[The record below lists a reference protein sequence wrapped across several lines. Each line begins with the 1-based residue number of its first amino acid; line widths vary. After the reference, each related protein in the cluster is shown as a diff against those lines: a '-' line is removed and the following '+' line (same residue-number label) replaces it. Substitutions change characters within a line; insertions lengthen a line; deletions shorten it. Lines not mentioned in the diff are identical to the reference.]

1 MGDPNVRSIPSGTPF
16 IPNLVEA
23 LLDGR
28 LIEGF
33 APRVDPLALSRATIW
48 VPTRR
53 AVRALNTSFS
63 TALEGRA
70 ALLPQIRA
78 LGDAESDDP
87 FAEASRD
94 AFALLAGPSAAIG
107 DVDCTLLLARL
118 VEAWTGRLKE
128 RQKALFSQAD
138 IIVPANSADA
148 VGLAR
153 QLGALMDSMATEER
167 PWEALEGLAAEAGE
181 DLQDWWK
188 LTLQFLTIATATVPQ
203 VLSERGLV
211 DPAVQRVA
219 ALRAQAQIYRQNGSS
234 GPVIAAGSTGSIPAT
249 ADLLDAIARLD
260 QGCVVLPGLDRDL
273 EDEIFTKIDLPDNDR
288 NDMGT
293 AGTHPQYGLG
303 KLLRALKIDRAQ
315 VHHIGALEHDRPL
328 RLREKIV
335 SEAMRPADTTDRWPH
350 FQAAVA
356 EHQRIAAL
364 DGVALVEAPGE
375 REEAMAIALAL
386 RDTLETEGATCAL
399 VTPDRNLARRVATD
413 MRRFGVRVDDSAGLP
428 LDNRMAGTF
437 ARLVVRQAFGIADP
451 NVTVALIKHP
461 LARFGMDARQVRWA
475 ANGLEIAGLRG
486 AVEPVENGRHFERIH
501 EAMLA
506 SRTDRHRHQAVA
518 RFNEDD
524 WACAVGLAEKLDEIF
539 GAGSGGVANVADLAT
554 RSLALIEACAADGE
568 GGISHL
574 TERLSGDV
582 LMRFL
587 DELMGAREDWQIA
600 PGHWPDVF
608 EQLMTGRPVRPT
620 AGTHPRI
627 MILGPLEARLQHF
640 DRVVLGGLNEG
651 TWPGG
656 GGNDPFLSR
665 PMKGDLGLPTPER
678 RIGLAAHDVAQAL
691 GHRDVVLTR
700 AVLASNAP
708 TVASRWVQRLTTV
721 AGEQAADAM
730 KAAGAKF
737 VDWAE
742 ALEVPA
748 EAVPPVAQPNPKP
761 PLDKR
766 PRRLSVTAIPTLVAD
781 PYAIY
786 ARHVLRL
793 QKLPPLMRA
802 ADHRERGILFHRV
815 VEDFVALGGGR
826 EDFVALARGLF
837 DEDMRPDEVLARWWP
852 RMVQIAEDFVAWHG
866 ELAPDIQKTFAELH
880 GEVALGDDFTLSGV
894 ADRFDRRTDGSF
906 ALWDYKTTGGPP
918 IGQVKDGRRPQ
929 LPLLTAMA
937 GRGGFEEVDKP
948 VERFGYVHLVGG
960 DFAVQSLP
968 DGKDDGD
975 PQAIAALCWAQLER
989 LVARYRDAEN
999 GYLSK
1004 ARYIEDELYEGD
1016 YDHLARVAEW
1026 SVMADSGDG
1035 EGGE

>member
-1 MGDPNVRSIPSGTPF
+1 M
-16 IPNLVEA
+16 
-23 LLDGR
+23 
-28 LIEGF
+28 
-33 APRVDPLALSRATIW
+33 
-48 VPTRR
+48 
-53 AVRALNTSFS
+53 
-63 TALEGRA
+63 
-70 ALLPQIRA
+70 
-78 LGDAESDDP
+78 
-87 FAEASRD
+87 
-94 AFALLAGPSAAIG
+94 
-107 DVDCTLLLARL
+107 
-118 VEAWTGRLKE
+118 
-128 RQKALFSQAD
+128 
-138 IIVPANSADA
+138 
-148 VGLAR
+148 AR

-181 DLQDWWK
+181 DLQDWWQ

-203 VLSERGLV
+203 VLAERGLV
-211 DPAVQRVA
+211 DPVVQRVA
-219 ALRAQAQIYRQNGSS
+219 ALRAQAENYRQNGSG

-273 EDEIFTKIDLPDNDR
+273 EDEVFAKIDLPDNDR

-315 VHHIGALEHDRPL
+315 VPHIGALADDGAL
-328 RLREKIV
+328 RLREKII

-356 EHQRIAAL
+356 AHQRVVAL

-375 REEAMAIALAL
+375 REEALAIALAL
-386 RDTLETEGATCAL
+386 RETLETPDATCAL

-413 MRRFGVRVDDSAGLP
+413 MRRFGVKVDDSAGLP

-437 ARLVVRQAFGIADP
+437 ARLVVRQAFGAADP

-461 LARFGMDARQVRWA
+461 LARFGMDARLVRRA

-506 SRTDRHRHQAVA
+506 SRTDRHVHQAVA
-518 RFNEDD
+518 RFSKDD
-524 WACAVGLAEKLDEIF
+524 WSCAVGLAERLDEIF
-539 GAGSGGVANVADLAT
+539 GVGGADVAGVADLAR
-554 RSLALIEACAADGE
+554 RSLALIELCAVDGE
-568 GGISHL
+568 GDIAHL
-574 TERLSGDV
+574 TERFSGDV
-582 LMRFL
+582 LMAFL
-587 DELMGAREDWQIA
+587 DELMASQEDWNIA
-600 PGHWPDVF
+600 LAHWPDVI
-608 EQLMTGRPVRPT
+608 EQLMAGRPVRPT
-620 AGTHPRI
+620 SGAHPRV

-640 DRVVLGGLNEG
+640 DRIVLGGLNEG

-700 AVLASNAP
+700 AVQAANAP
-708 TVASRWVQRLTTV
+708 TVASRWVQRLVTV
-721 AGEQAADAM
+721 AGKEATMAM
-730 KAAGAKF
+730 KAAGETF

-742 ALEVPA
+742 ALEQPA
-748 EAVPPVAQPNPKP
+748 GIVPPFGQPNPKP
-761 PLDKR
+761 PVDRR

-793 QKLPPLMRA
+793 QKLPPLMRE

-815 VEDFVALGGGR
+815 VEDYVALGGSR
-826 EDFVALARGLF
+826 EDFTALARGLF

-866 ELAPDIQKTFAELH
+866 ALVPDIQKTFAELH

-894 ADRFDRRTDGSF
+894 ADRFDRMKGGTF

-937 GRGGFEEVDKP
+937 GRGSFEGVDGP

-960 DFAVQSLP
+960 DWAVQSLP
-968 DGKDDGD
+968 NEKDDTD
-975 PQAIAALCWAQLER
+975 PQTIAALCWAQLER
-989 LVARYRDAEN
+989 LVARYRDADH

-1026 SVMADSGDG
+1026 SVMADPDDGDG
-1035 EGGE
+1035 GE